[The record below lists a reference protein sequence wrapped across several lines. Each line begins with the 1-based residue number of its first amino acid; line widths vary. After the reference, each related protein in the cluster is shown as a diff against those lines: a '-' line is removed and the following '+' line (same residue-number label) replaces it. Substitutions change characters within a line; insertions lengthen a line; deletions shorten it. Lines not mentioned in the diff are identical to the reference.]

1 MKNGKTL
8 NMKKVI
14 LLLVIS
20 LIVSSVSYSQK
31 KQLTPYQ
38 LKVQLLTTNLINDL
52 GLKNIVNKYSN
63 TGNLG
68 ELMGAAEF
76 IYACKTQKGI
86 LALLKFNSSLE
97 QAKKLKNE
105 IDFRN
110 DKIIKDKEEAKREA
124 SIALK
129 REIVKKKELEEQN
142 KLKQIKYENSDY
154 VKIKNRV
161 KDDFSKWLI
170 KGEYEK
176 LESYNN
182 RISSDGQT
190 VFDSICFKA
199 IKNQLIDENEYYSS
213 VEEEYMAIDGIKL
226 GFIELDRYDSEK
238 EFFNVI
244 INLHEKQI
252 NDTLNIKIEQAQN
265 FKENHEINNS
275 SLINTEWCFVEN
287 NLTPTKFTLEN
298 DQIKRT
304 INLPK
309 EILTKI
315 ELSSNDLQIDNL
327 KSNIIFDFNKYQNYL
342 IEKQKQFREK
352 LFQKRKLDSIAE
364 SNIILKYEEF
374 SDGRSIHIEESFKDE
389 IISSMRVLA
398 VKNNLDLSHAYD
410 DYKIKFIVEKDGSL
424 SEITIISSVGYKII
438 YDELIRLVTKKARFI
453 PGKYKSTP
461 CRTLCFL
468 HYEPYLK
475 RIYFNNY

>member
-1 MKNGKTL
+1 M
-8 NMKKVI
+8 
-14 LLLVIS
+14 
-20 LIVSSVSYSQK
+20 
-31 KQLTPYQ
+31 
-38 LKVQLLTTNLINDL
+38 
-52 GLKNIVNKYSN
+52 
-63 TGNLG
+63 
-68 ELMGAAEF
+68 
-76 IYACKTQKGI
+76 
-86 LALLKFNSSLE
+86 
-97 QAKKLKNE
+97 
-105 IDFRN
+105 
-110 DKIIKDKEEAKREA
+110 
-124 SIALK
+124 
-129 REIVKKKELEEQN
+129 
-142 KLKQIKYENSDY
+142 
-154 VKIKNRV
+154 
-161 KDDFSKWLI
+161 
-170 KGEYEK
+170 
-176 LESYNN
+176 
-182 RISSDGQT
+182 
-190 VFDSICFKA
+190 
-199 IKNQLIDENEYYSS
+199 IDENEYYSS